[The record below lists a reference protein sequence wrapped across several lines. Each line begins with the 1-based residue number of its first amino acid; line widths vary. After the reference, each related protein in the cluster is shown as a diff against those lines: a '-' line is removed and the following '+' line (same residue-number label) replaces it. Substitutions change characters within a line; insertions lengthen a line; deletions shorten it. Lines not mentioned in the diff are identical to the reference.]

1 MHANPVQIGQNLSD
15 PFDMEF
21 PSLEEALEVQW
32 GSLKDRWGPPPKPFV
47 VAQGV
52 YGFAPAVA
60 PLQEYTCKMQTGLS

>member
-1 MHANPVQIGQNLSD
+1 MRANPVQIGQNLSD
-15 PFDMEF
+15 AFDMEF

-52 YGFAPAVA
+52 YDLHQQWLP
-60 PLQEYTCKMQTGLS
+60 CKSVPVRCKQG